1 MRNALWVLC
10 FFAAIWA
17 VAGVLVDG
25 APTWWIGP
33 PIVLSAAILIF
44 ALRRAGG
51 RQESAPHVG
60 RLIGIWSAVEGV
72 AMFVAANVL
81 VNLHL
86 RQAIMPVF
94 AIIVGLH
101 FLPLARG
108 IPARLY
114 YATGAGLIVVGIAAL
129 MAPPWHL
136 PLLVGGAAAAIL
148 WASAAA
154 SVLGA
159 R

>member
-1 MRNALWVLC
+1 MRRGLWVLC
-10 FFAAIWA
+10 FFAAVWA

-33 PIVLSAAILIF
+33 PIVLSGAILIF
-44 ALRRAGG
+44 ALRRAGSP
-51 RQESAPHVG
+51 QESAPHVG
-60 RLIGIWSAVEGV
+60 RLIGTWSAIEGI
-72 AMFVAANVL
+72 AMFLAANVL

-86 RQAIMPVF
+86 RQAIMPVL
-94 AIIVGLH
+94 AIIVGVH

-114 YATGAGLIVVGIAAL
+114 YATGAALIVIGIVAL
-129 MAPPWHL
+129 IAPPWHL